1 MGTFTISLP
10 STDQEVIE
18 RVAKA
23 EMRSRRKQIQLIIK
37 EWVRTQAASAITH
50 SAIAQEDRK

>member
-18 RVAKA
+18 RVARA
-23 EMRSRRKQIQLIIK
+23 EMRSRTKQIQLIIK
-37 EWVRTQAASAITH
+37 EWVRTQAS
-50 SAIAQEDRK
+50 ERKPE